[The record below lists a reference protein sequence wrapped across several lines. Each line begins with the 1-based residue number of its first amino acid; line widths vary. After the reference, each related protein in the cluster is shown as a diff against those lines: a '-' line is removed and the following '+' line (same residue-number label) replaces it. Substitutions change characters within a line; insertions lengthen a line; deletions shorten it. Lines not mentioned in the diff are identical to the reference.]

1 MEKKHRS
8 GKIIEE
14 FCKRVYSFGLQKQG
28 FTPHLF
34 SGYTQERRQWFIS
47 LKSFSDGRFSAKGA
61 RKGLPRTFLHQ
72 KGAGFTIIELMI
84 AALLF
89 ALLAGAILSLMIS
102 SISAQR
108 KTLSHQ
114 TLIDQSSFVAEYM
127 SRALRQAQQE
137 PSVAACL
144 PAAGHNYEITRAGQG
159 IRFLDID
166 AQCREIYLDGDVIKE
181 TIDAGAAVALTSDKL
196 EVLVLEFSTIGETDA
211 DDIQPRVTFFMDITG
226 DAIQPTDRPRIQLQ
240 TTISQ
245 RHFDIVP

>member
-34 SGYTQERRQWFIS
+34 SGYTQERRQWFTS
-47 LKSFSDGRFSAKGA
+47 LKSFSDGRFSA
-61 RKGLPRTFLHQ
+61 

-137 PSVAACL
+137 PSVVSCL
-144 PAAGHNYEITRAGQG
+144 PATGHNYEITRSGQG
-159 IRFLDID
+159 LRFLDID
-166 AQCREIYLDGDVIKE
+166 DRCREIYLDVDVIKE

-196 EVLVLEFSTIGETDA
+196 EVLVLEFSTMGETDA
-211 DDIQPRVTFFMDITG
+211 DDIQPRVTFFMDMTG
-226 DAIQPTDRPRIQLQ
+226 DATQPTDRPRIQLQ

-245 RHFDIVP
+245 RHFDVTP